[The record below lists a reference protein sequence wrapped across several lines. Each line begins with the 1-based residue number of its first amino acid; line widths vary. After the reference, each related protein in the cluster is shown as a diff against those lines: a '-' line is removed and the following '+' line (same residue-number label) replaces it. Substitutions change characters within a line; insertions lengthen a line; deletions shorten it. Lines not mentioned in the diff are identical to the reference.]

1 MNIEAG
7 RSKFKKVTANYKI
20 DNVLDIIDIPASLSK
35 NRYITKIPL
44 SSFLYEKNINT
55 ISKNNIV
62 IYQNN
67 KFDINNLKYEK
78 INFEKLNNNKF
89 KINFKTLE
97 FQNSYGYK
105 IKFTDLYY
113 PIDIIGTGSFGLVI
127 SAIKLSTHEK
137 IAIKIVDKKK
147 DIIDIS
153 ILNNEVNVIKK
164 LNNKRILKI
173 YEVLDTHKYFFIFM
187 ELIEGG
193 SLKDLIINRYKNPN
207 TKYLFRDSECAEIMK
222 GLLESL
228 EYLHKNCIIH
238 RDIKP
243 ENIMFKNKDD
253 LSSLILCD
261 FGLAY
266 KMQDEK
272 FISSKCG
279 TILYMAP
286 EMIKNR
292 KYDYLVDSF
301 SAGIVLYILTSGGKH
316 PIFENSM
323 TTEDYIKK
331 LKSKENFNFTV
342 EMPLLA
348 RNLFL
353 KLCKFDPLF
362 RYEIYKALQHPWIT
376 RNENGQIPLVIID
389 EYKKVDKIKNF
400 KSLLSVSF
408 FLNFYKNKFLVKKP
422 ELINNENTLFLN
434 NNNNNNSISIKEI
447 LVNSKSKI
455 LNIKN
460 KKTLKFIDFNDSFEK
475 NEENYNIVNKNK
487 NNLNLLKTFNNKSN
501 KNINNNDFILSL
513 KKNNKLNDSKSKNK
527 VKSFYL
533 KSKSKSKKKIK
544 NKSQNK
550 IKNYIYK

>member
-1 MNIEAG
+1 MNVEAG

-55 ISKNNIV
+55 ISNNNIV

-127 SAIKLSTHEK
+127 SAVKISTHEK

-164 LNNKRILKI
+164 LNDKRILKI
-173 YEVLDTHKYFFIFM
+173 YEVLDTHKYFYIFM

-408 FLNFYKNKFLVKKP
+408 FLNFYKNKYLVKKP
-422 ELINNENTLFLN
+422 ELINNENTLFL

-501 KNINNNDFILSL
+501 KNINNNDFIINL

-527 VKSFYL
+527 GKSFYL
-533 KSKSKSKKKIK
+533 KSKSKSKKK
-544 NKSQNK
+544 NKK
-550 IKNYIYK
+550 

>member
-55 ISKNNIV
+55 ISNNNIV
-62 IYQNN
+62 TYQNN

-127 SAIKLSTHEK
+127 SAVKLSTHEK

-173 YEVLDTHKYFFIFM
+173 YEVLDTHKYFYIFM

-207 TKYLFRDSECAEIMK
+207 TNYLFRDSECAEIMK

-408 FLNFYKNKFLVKKP
+408 FLNFYKNKYLVKKP
-422 ELINNENTLFLN
+422 ELINNENTLFL

-527 VKSFYL
+527 GKSFYL
-533 KSKSKSKKKIK
+533 KSKSKSKKK
-544 NKSQNK
+544 NKK
-550 IKNYIYK
+550 

>member
-1 MNIEAG
+1 
-7 RSKFKKVTANYKI
+7 
-20 DNVLDIIDIPASLSK
+20 
-35 NRYITKIPL
+35 
-44 SSFLYEKNINT
+44 
-55 ISKNNIV
+55 
-62 IYQNN
+62 
-67 KFDINNLKYEK
+67 
-78 INFEKLNNNKF
+78 
-89 KINFKTLE
+89 
-97 FQNSYGYK
+97 
-105 IKFTDLYY
+105 
-113 PIDIIGTGSFGLVI
+113 
-127 SAIKLSTHEK
+127 
-137 IAIKIVDKKK
+137 
-147 DIIDIS
+147 
-153 ILNNEVNVIKK
+153 
-164 LNNKRILKI
+164 
-173 YEVLDTHKYFFIFM
+173 
-187 ELIEGG
+187 
-193 SLKDLIINRYKNPN
+193 
-207 TKYLFRDSECAEIMK
+207 MK

-408 FLNFYKNKFLVKKP
+408 FLNFYKNKYLVKKP
-422 ELINNENTLFLN
+422 ELINNENTLFL

-527 VKSFYL
+527 GKSFYL
-533 KSKSKSKKKIK
+533 KSKSKSKKK
-544 NKSQNK
+544 NKK
-550 IKNYIYK
+550 

>member
-55 ISKNNIV
+55 ISNNNIV

-127 SAIKLSTHEK
+127 SAVKISTHEK

-164 LNNKRILKI
+164 LNDKRILKI
-173 YEVLDTHKYFFIFM
+173 YEVLDTHKYFYIFM

-408 FLNFYKNKFLVKKP
+408 FLNFYKNKYLVKKP
-422 ELINNENTLFLN
+422 ELINNENTLFL

-501 KNINNNDFILSL
+501 KNINNNDFIINL

-527 VKSFYL
+527 GKSFYL
-533 KSKSKSKKKIK
+533 KSKSKSKKK
-544 NKSQNK
+544 NKK
-550 IKNYIYK
+550 

>member
-1 MNIEAG
+1 MNVEAG

-55 ISKNNIV
+55 ISNNNIV
-62 IYQNN
+62 TYQNN

-127 SAIKLSTHEK
+127 SAVKLSTHEK

-173 YEVLDTHKYFFIFM
+173 YEVLDTHKYFYIFM

-207 TKYLFRDSECAEIMK
+207 TNYLFRDSECAEIMK

-408 FLNFYKNKFLVKKP
+408 FLNFYKNKYLVKKP
-422 ELINNENTLFLN
+422 ELLNNENTLFL

-501 KNINNNDFILSL
+501 KNINNNDFMINF

-527 VKSFYL
+527 GKSFYL
-533 KSKSKSKKKIK
+533 KSKSKSKKK
-544 NKSQNK
+544 NKK
-550 IKNYIYK
+550 

>member
-55 ISKNNIV
+55 ISNNNIV

-127 SAIKLSTHEK
+127 SAVKLSTHEK

-173 YEVLDTHKYFFIFM
+173 YEVLDTHKYFYIFM

-207 TKYLFRDSECAEIMK
+207 TNYLFRDSECAEIMK

-408 FLNFYKNKFLVKKP
+408 FLNFYKNKYLVKKA
-422 ELINNENTLFLN
+422 ELLNNENTLFL

-455 LNIKN
+455 FNIKN

-475 NEENYNIVNKNK
+475 NDNNNIVNKNN
-487 NNLNLLKTFNNKSN
+487 NNLHLLKTFNNKSN
-501 KNINNNDFILSL
+501 KNINNNDFIKNL
-513 KKNNKLNDSKSKNK
+513 KKNNRLNDSKTKNIG
-527 VKSFYL
+527 KSFYL
-533 KSKSKSKKKIK
+533 KGKSKSKSKKKLK
-544 NKSQNK
+544 NNSQDK
-550 IKNYIYK
+550 IKKNIYK

>member
-55 ISKNNIV
+55 ISNNNIV
-62 IYQNN
+62 TYQNN

-127 SAIKLSTHEK
+127 SAVKLSTHEK

-173 YEVLDTHKYFFIFM
+173 YEVLDTHKYFYIFM

-207 TKYLFRDSECAEIMK
+207 TNYLFRDSECAEIMK

-408 FLNFYKNKFLVKKP
+408 FLNFYKNKYLVKKP
-422 ELINNENTLFLN
+422 ELLNNENTLFL

-501 KNINNNDFILSL
+501 KNINNNDFMINF

-527 VKSFYL
+527 GKSFYL
-533 KSKSKSKKKIK
+533 KSKSKSKKK
-544 NKSQNK
+544 NKK
-550 IKNYIYK
+550 

>member
-55 ISKNNIV
+55 ISNNNIV

-127 SAIKLSTHEK
+127 SAVKISTHEK

-164 LNNKRILKI
+164 LNDKRILKI
-173 YEVLDTHKYFFIFM
+173 YEVLDTHKYFYIFM

-228 EYLHKNCIIH
+228 EYLHKNYIIH

-279 TILYMAP
+279 TTLFMAP
-286 EMIKNR
+286 EMFKNR

-316 PIFENSM
+316 PIFDNHM
-323 TTEDYIKK
+323 TTEEYIKT
-331 LKSKENFNFTV
+331 LKKNENFNFTP

-376 RNENGQIPLVIID
+376 RDENGQIPLVIID

-408 FLNFYKNKFLVKKP
+408 FLNFYKNKYLVKKP

-434 NNNNNNSISIKEI
+434 NNTISLKKV
-447 LVNSKSKI
+447 LLNSKSKI
-455 LNIKN
+455 LMKN
-460 KKTLKFIDFNDSFEK
+460 KKNLKFIDFDNSSEK
-475 NEENYNIVNKNK
+475 IDENNNIVNKINNN

-501 KNINNNDFILSL
+501 KNINTNDFIQNLNKS
-513 KKNNKLNDSKSKNK
+513 NKLNDSKIKNK
-527 VKSFYL
+527 GKSFYL
-533 KSKSKSKKKIK
+533 KEKSKSKKKFK
-544 NKSQNK
+544 NNSQDK
-550 IKNYIYK
+550 IKNYNNK

>member
-55 ISKNNIV
+55 ISNNNIV

-127 SAIKLSTHEK
+127 SAVKLSTHEK

-173 YEVLDTHKYFFIFM
+173 YEVLDTHKYFYIFM

-193 SLKDLIINRYKNPN
+193 SLKDLIINRYKDQNIN
-207 TKYLFRDSECAEIMK
+207 YLFRDSECAEIMK

-228 EYLHKNCIIH
+228 EYLHKHYIIH

-434 NNNNNNSISIKEI
+434 NNNNNSISIKEI

-455 LNIKN
+455 FNIKN

-527 VKSFYL
+527 GKSFYL
-533 KSKSKSKKKIK
+533 KSKSKSKKK
-544 NKSQNK
+544 NKK
-550 IKNYIYK
+550 

>member
-55 ISKNNIV
+55 ISNNNIV

-127 SAIKLSTHEK
+127 SAVKLSTHEK

-173 YEVLDTHKYFFIFM
+173 YEVLDTHKYFYIFM

-207 TKYLFRDSECAEIMK
+207 TNYLFRDSECAEIMK

-434 NNNNNNSISIKEI
+434 NNNNNSISIKEI

-455 LNIKN
+455 FNIKN

-527 VKSFYL
+527 GKSFYL
-533 KSKSKSKKKIK
+533 KSKSKSKKK
-544 NKSQNK
+544 NKK
-550 IKNYIYK
+550 

>member
-55 ISKNNIV
+55 ISNNNIV

-127 SAIKLSTHEK
+127 SAVKLSTHEK

-207 TKYLFRDSECAEIMK
+207 TNYLFRDSECAEIMK

-434 NNNNNNSISIKEI
+434 NNNNNSISIKEI

-455 LNIKN
+455 FNIKN

-527 VKSFYL
+527 GKSFYL
-533 KSKSKSKKKIK
+533 KSKSKSKKK
-544 NKSQNK
+544 NKK
-550 IKNYIYK
+550 

>member
-44 SSFLYEKNINT
+44 SSFLYEKNIKA
-55 ISKNNIV
+55 ISNNNIV

-127 SAIKLSTHEK
+127 SAVKISTHEK

-164 LNNKRILKI
+164 LNDKRILKI

-527 VKSFYL
+527 GKSFYL
-533 KSKSKSKKKIK
+533 KSKSKSKKK
-544 NKSQNK
+544 NKK
-550 IKNYIYK
+550 

>member
-55 ISKNNIV
+55 ISNNNIV

-127 SAIKLSTHEK
+127 SAVKLSTHEK

-207 TKYLFRDSECAEIMK
+207 TNYLFRDSECAEIMK

-408 FLNFYKNKFLVKKP
+408 FLNFYKNKYLVKKP
-422 ELINNENTLFLN
+422 ELLNNENTLFL

-501 KNINNNDFILSL
+501 KNINNNDFMINF

-527 VKSFYL
+527 GKSFYL
-533 KSKSKSKKKIK
+533 KSKSKSKSKK
-544 NKSQNK
+544 NKK
-550 IKNYIYK
+550 

>member
-1 MNIEAG
+1 MNVEAG

-55 ISKNNIV
+55 ISNNNIV
-62 IYQNN
+62 TYQNN

-127 SAIKLSTHEK
+127 SAVKLSTHEK

-173 YEVLDTHKYFFIFM
+173 YEVLDTHKYFYIFM

-207 TKYLFRDSECAEIMK
+207 TNYLFRDSECAEIMK

-408 FLNFYKNKFLVKKP
+408 FLNFYKNKYLVKKP
-422 ELINNENTLFLN
+422 ELLNNENTLFL

-501 KNINNNDFILSL
+501 KNINNNDFMINF

-527 VKSFYL
+527 GKSFYL
-533 KSKSKSKKKIK
+533 KSKSKSKSKK
-544 NKSQNK
+544 NKK
-550 IKNYIYK
+550 

>member
-55 ISKNNIV
+55 ISNNNIV
-62 IYQNN
+62 TYQNN

-127 SAIKLSTHEK
+127 SAVKLSTHEK

-408 FLNFYKNKFLVKKP
+408 FLNFYKNKYLVKKP
-422 ELINNENTLFLN
+422 ELINNENTLFL

-501 KNINNNDFILSL
+501 KNINNNDFMINF

-527 VKSFYL
+527 GKYFYL
-533 KSKSKSKKKIK
+533 K
-544 NKSQNK
+544 
-550 IKNYIYK
+550 